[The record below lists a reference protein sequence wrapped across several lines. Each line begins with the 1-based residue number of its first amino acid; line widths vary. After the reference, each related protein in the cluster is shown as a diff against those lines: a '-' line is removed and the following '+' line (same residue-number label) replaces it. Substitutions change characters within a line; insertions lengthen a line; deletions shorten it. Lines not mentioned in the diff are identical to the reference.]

1 MSIRAWK
8 VILAL
13 SVVINLTLAFFLFF
27 TYQENIA
34 IKKRVVQ
41 EFASQQGQ
49 VLSELERALNN
60 TENKEEFIKALISA
74 DRLIYHNY
82 QLTGETPLGVNFD
95 FPENLNT
102 INTPYQSKAVA
113 YALIER
119 TMDRDSDVWIQALEE
134 YTSYISQIVD
144 VLDYHNKLEG
154 KSLKTQ
160 YQVLDEVSDLI
171 TEFNLKNLDG
181 TKVK

>member
-1 MSIRAWK
+1 MRAWK

-13 SVVINLTLAFFLFF
+13 SIVLNVMLAYFLFSKN
-27 TYQENIA
+27 QDNIV
-34 IKKRVVQ
+34 IKKRGVQ

-60 TENKEEFIKALISA
+60 TENKEEFIRALISA
-74 DRLIYHNY
+74 DRIIYHNY
-82 QLTGETPLGVNFD
+82 QLTGETPLGENFD

-102 INTPYQSKAVA
+102 INNPYQSKAVA
-113 YALIER
+113 YALIES
-119 TMDRDSDVWIQALEE
+119 TMDRDSYVWIQALEE
-134 YTSYISQIVD
+134 YTSHISQIVD

-160 YQVLDEVSDLI
+160 YQVLEEVSDLI
-171 TEFNLKNLDG
+171 TEFNLKNPDG
-181 TKVK
+181 TKVE